1 MIWTETEGGMLKVRR
16 AVHDGNQLRA
26 VVGYIASEDKWAYYV
41 AVTPPDGR
49 EKNLPTQ
56 GRKAD
61 SMEAAFAAADAVAQA
76 YFYS

>member
-1 MIWTETEGGMLKVRR
+1 
-16 AVHDGNQLRA
+16 
-26 VVGYIASEDKWAYYV
+26 VVGYIASEDKWAYHV

-61 SMEAAFAAADAVAQA
+61 SLEAAFAAADAVAEA